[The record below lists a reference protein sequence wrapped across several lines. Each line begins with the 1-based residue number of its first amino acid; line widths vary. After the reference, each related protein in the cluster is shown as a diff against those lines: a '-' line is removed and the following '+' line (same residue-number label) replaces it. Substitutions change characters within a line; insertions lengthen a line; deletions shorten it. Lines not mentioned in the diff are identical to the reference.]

1 MNSKRIRQSFSLTL
15 LNTLLILVLL
25 VVAFRA
31 GQTPSDREPAAIPG
45 LWAATAAS
53 SGGSY
58 IATGS
63 FDNAS
68 DLFYYLD
75 SQSGRLSAAL
85 LSRSTPSFVKT
96 YTRNIRT
103 DFTQAVQQLK
113 LPLPVN
119 PQFIMV
125 TGDGDIRQYGAGEMN
140 KIAKSVAYIAE
151 INTGIVL
158 VYAIPNEGD
167 RDLQINGGKIVFWT
181 YARLNTGS
189 GEIPVP
195 AKVQGPGPVQMPAA
209 PKQPAQP
216 AGRKGAAPE
225 QIKSTG
231 FHW

>member
-25 VVAFRA
+25 VVAFRT
-31 GQTPSDREPAAIPG
+31 GQPRSNRDPLTLPG
-45 LWAATAAS
+45 LWATTAAS
-53 SGGSY
+53 GGGSY

-63 FDNAS
+63 FDNTS
-68 DLFYYLD
+68 DLFFYLD

-85 LSRSTPSFVKT
+85 LSRSTPSFVKS
-96 YTRNIRT
+96 YTRNIRA
-103 DFTQAVQQLK
+103 DLIQATQQLK
-113 LPLPVN
+113 LPLPAN
-119 PQFIMV
+119 PQFIMA

-140 KIAKSVAYIAE
+140 KISKSLAYVTE
-151 INTGIVL
+151 VNSGLVL

-167 RDLQINGGKIVFWT
+167 RDLQINGGEIIFWT
-181 YARLNTGS
+181 YARLNTGT
-189 GEIPVP
+189 GEASVPV
-195 AKVQGPGPVQMPAA
+195 KVQAPGPAQRPVT

-216 AGRKGAAPE
+216 SGRKGSTPE